1 MRLFLKIVGTVLVL
15 AVLTVSAVL
24 AYVAFAL
31 PNVGD
36 AEDLQIEYTAERIE
50 RGRYLANTVTVC
62 MDCHSARD
70 WTKFSGPITPG
81 TLGMGGDRFDQTV
94 GMPGV
99 FFARNITPA
108 GIARYTDGELFRVI
122 TSGVTKEGRAMFPLM
137 PYPYYGKM
145 DPEDIYSIIAYLRS
159 LPPIEN
165 AVPES
170 TADFPMNFILNT
182 IPQPPSFTKKPS
194 PSDEI
199 AYGGYLVNASGC
211 VECHTQVDK
220 GRIIAGLEF
229 AGGREFQFPDG
240 SVVRSS
246 NITPHASTG
255 IGSWTRENFLARFKQ
270 YADSTY
276 LERSV
281 QPGEFN
287 SIMPW
292 TMYAQMTEQ
301 DLAAIYTYLKTV
313 PAIDNSITVWTPGRE
328 GGVVGGR

>member
-1 MRLFLKIVGTVLVL
+1 MRLFLKIIGTLLVL

-31 PNVGD
+31 PDVGE
-36 AEDLQIEYTAERIE
+36 AEELDIEYTAERIE
-50 RGRYLANTVTVC
+50 RGHYLAHTVTVC
-62 MDCHSARD
+62 MDCHSTRD

-99 FFARNITPA
+99 FYARNITPA
-108 GIARYTDGELFRVI
+108 GVARYTDGELFRVI

-145 DPEDIYSIIAYLRS
+145 DPEDIYSIIAYLRT

-165 AVPES
+165 EVPES
-170 TADFPMNFILNT
+170 AADFPMNFILNT
-182 IPQPPSFTKKPS
+182 IPQPPTFTKMPD

-199 AYGGYLVNASGC
+199 AYGGYLVNAGGC
-211 VECHTQVDK
+211 IECHTQVNQ

-229 AGGREFQFPDG
+229 SGGREFQFPDG

-246 NITPHASTG
+246 NITPHTGSG
-255 IGSWTRENFLARFKQ
+255 IGSWTRDNFLARFRQ

-276 LERSV
+276 QERSV
-281 QPGEFN
+281 TPGEFN

-292 TMYAQMTEQ
+292 TMYAGMTEQ
-301 DLAAIYTYLKTV
+301 DLSAIYAYLKTV
-313 PAIDNSITVWTPGRE
+313 PAIDNAVTVWTPGTE
-328 GGVVGGR
+328 GVVGAR

>member
-1 MRLFLKIVGTVLVL
+1 MRLFLKIIGVLLLL
-15 AVLTVSAVL
+15 AVLTISVVL
-24 AYVAFAL
+24 VYVKFAL

-36 AEDLQIEYTAERIE
+36 PEDLQIEYTAERIE
-50 RGRYLANTVTVC
+50 RGHYLANAVNVC
-62 MDCHSARD
+62 MDCHSTRD
-70 WTKFSGPITPG
+70 WSHFSGPITPG

-99 FFARNITPA
+99 FYARNITPA
-108 GIARYTDGELFRVI
+108 GISRYTDGELFRLI

-145 DPEDIYSIIAYLRS
+145 DPEDIYSVIAYLRT

-165 AVPES
+165 AVPDS
-170 TADFPMNFILNT
+170 KADFPMNFIINT
-182 IPQPPSFTKKPS
+182 IPQPASFTKRPD

-199 AYGGYLVNASGC
+199 AYGGYLVNAGGC

-220 GRIIAGLEF
+220 GRIIAGMEF
-229 AGGREFQFPDG
+229 SGGREFQFPDG

-246 NITPHASTG
+246 NITPHPASG

-276 LERSV
+276 VERTV

-287 SIMPW
+287 TIMPW
-292 TMYAQMTEQ
+292 TMYGQMTEQ
-301 DLAAIYTYLKTV
+301 DLSAIYAYLRTV
-313 PAIDNSITVWTPGRE
+313 PAMDNKVTVWTPKE
-328 GGVVGGR
+328 EVGNRQ